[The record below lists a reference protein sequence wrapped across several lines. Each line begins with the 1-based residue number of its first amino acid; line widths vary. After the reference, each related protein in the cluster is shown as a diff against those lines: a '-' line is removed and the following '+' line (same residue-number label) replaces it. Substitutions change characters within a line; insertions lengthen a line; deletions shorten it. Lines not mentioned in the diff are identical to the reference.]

1 VCATCEVGVFESLA
15 LAACDGFSWQA
26 KLPFT
31 FCFFISYCPM
41 DGNPIMSGYCIQFL
55 GSLGTIRELPEEQIF
70 VWTAFWVLPVVIIGI
85 VSLNSD
91 KDISFVIPP
100 RKTRL
105 YS

>member
-1 VCATCEVGVFESLA
+1 LA

-31 FCFFISYCPM
+31 FCFFIFYCPM
-41 DGNPIMSGYCIQFL
+41 EGNPIMSGYCIQFL

-100 RKTRL
+100 QKTRL